1 MKKIEFASSVAVH
14 QLQTEVDEVILAIA
28 PFMIEP
34 GEDAEE
40 WAGSVFVSDESSI
53 GDFLNST
60 SELGPLAERLG
71 LPALQMRDLIRD
83 VAETLRQKKK
93 PN

>member
-1 MKKIEFASSVAVH
+1 MKKIEFASSVTVR
-14 QLQTEVDEVILAIA
+14 QLQTEVDELLLAIA

-60 SELGPLAERLG
+60 SALGPLAESLG
-71 LPALQMRDLIRD
+71 LPALQKRGLIRD
-83 VAETLRQKKK
+83 VAETLQQRKK